1 MLASSIIQKSTEVG
15 KKKIKLFAAL
25 NQSDSDEQTVQDYF
39 YKAQIYLGKPI
50 NDPKNNKKILDN
62 SINLNI
68 IAVKIKSKVYQAC
81 TLENGD
87 LNECKFDMSKFP
99 PFSFDDFMK
108 ENCKLALTRKELEN
122 YRKFLQI
129 FLIAIVS
136 PFK

>member
-50 NDPKNNKKILDN
+50 NNPNN